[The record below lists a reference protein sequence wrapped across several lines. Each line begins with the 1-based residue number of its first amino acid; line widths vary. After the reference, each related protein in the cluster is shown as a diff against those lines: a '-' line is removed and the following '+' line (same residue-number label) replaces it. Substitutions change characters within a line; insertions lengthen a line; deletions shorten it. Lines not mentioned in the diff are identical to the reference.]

1 MAAEEN
7 KMAAQVEKKKET
19 KKDEAMSI
27 VEPEKSDNAPT
38 KIANIEIATA
48 SAVEPVVA
56 TPPATSTRVQRGK
69 KLLPRHIRDSRSRSQ
84 SPMLAGM
91 RYVDSKQIS
100 IVKEKEEEICE
111 GTKVFAKW
119 VERTHV
125 SYWPGWEF
133 FYLFM
138 LTL

>member
-7 KMAAQVEKKKET
+7 KMAVQVEKKKET

-27 VEPEKSDNAPT
+27 DELEKSDNATT
-38 KIANIEIATA
+38 KIADIEIATA
-48 SAVEPVVA
+48 SALEPVVA
-56 TPPATSTRVQRGK
+56 TPPATSTRGQRGK

-100 IVKEKEEEICE
+100 IVKENEEEICE

-125 SYWPGWEF
+125 SYWPG
-133 FYLFM
+133 
-138 LTL
+138 LTILLI